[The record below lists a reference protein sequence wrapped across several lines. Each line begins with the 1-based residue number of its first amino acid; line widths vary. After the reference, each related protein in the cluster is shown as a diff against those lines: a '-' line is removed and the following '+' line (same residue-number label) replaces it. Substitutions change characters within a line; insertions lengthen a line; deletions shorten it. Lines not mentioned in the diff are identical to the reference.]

1 MMTRTAKI
9 VLGVV
14 GGFAVLVI
22 VIIAAGAYMVMSA
35 FQSQETTQ
43 QEAMAAFTEM
53 RAKFPGVTPAFTFGA
68 GEPDIARQPPA
79 SMPAKPPTMVH
90 VLVFDRTEGRLT
102 RVHLP
107 LSLLKLGNSP
117 VNLDGVKLN
126 MADIE
131 RYGST
136 VLLDGDTP
144 EGDPVFVWTD

>member
-1 MMTRTAKI
+1 MTRTAKI

-14 GGFAVLVI
+14 GGFIILIV

-35 FQSQETTQ
+35 FQTQETSQ
-43 QEAMAAFTEM
+43 QEAAAAFTEM
-53 RAKFPGVTPAFTFGA
+53 RAKFQGVTPAFTFEA
-68 GEPDIARQPPA
+68 GRPDIARQPPTGA
-79 SMPAKPPTMVH
+79 ATKPPTTVH
-90 VLVFDRTEGRLT
+90 VLIFDQGESRLT

-117 VNLDGVKLN
+117 MRFNGVELQVE
-126 MADIE
+126 DVE

-144 EGDPVFVWTD
+144 DGDPLFVWTD